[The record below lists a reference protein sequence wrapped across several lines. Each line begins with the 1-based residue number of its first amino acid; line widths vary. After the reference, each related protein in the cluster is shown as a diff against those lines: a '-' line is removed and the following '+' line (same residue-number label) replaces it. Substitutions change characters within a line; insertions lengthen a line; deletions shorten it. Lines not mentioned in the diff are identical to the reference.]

1 MRWDCIHYGA
11 DENFYLYRFEGC
23 RRSDPGLDLGGFAA
37 DLLCF
42 TLADHEGGAYRICSD
57 AFLSHY
63 NSEAEHPMLED
74 DLCLYVVLVLSER
87 LQRAAHR
94 TKARAGELLAAV
106 DAALRDGAKAAA
118 NGVSS

>member
-1 MRWDCIHYGA
+1 
-11 DENFYLYRFEGC
+11 
-23 RRSDPGLDLGGFAA
+23 
-37 DLLCF
+37 
-42 TLADHEGGAYRICSD
+42 
-57 AFLSHY
+57 
-63 NSEAEHPMLED
+63 MLED

-94 TKARAGELLAAV
+94 TKARAGELLAAL